1 MDLASQSLNPLIAN
15 LLEKKYLESF
25 SSSDEFQ
32 IGVRK
37 RTNYNCNNS
46 NKIVENIPCH
56 SANLRNK
63 PILTRNQDKMLLI
76 NQYETD
82 ESTCCKHHCH
92 SDKSYSR
99 YVSLLNLYIRLQ
111 ENGIKKSANMYHGV
125 FSNSFIAIII
135 GELRA
140 WMIKRG
146 PILPQIYIL
155 LWLNSP
161 ILIQYITKELT

>member
-1 MDLASQSLNPLIAN
+1 MRACYMEHEETIEFLCEKDPTALRIKNSTGQTCMDLASQSLNPLIAK

-32 IGVRK
+32 IGARK

-46 NKIVENIPCH
+46 NKIVENIPYN
-56 SANLRNK
+56 SAQLRNK
-63 PILTRNQDKMLLI
+63 PILTRNQDKMFLI

-111 ENGIKKSANMYHGV
+111 ENGKKRVQTCIMEY
-125 FSNSFIAIII
+125 F
-135 GELRA
+135 
-140 WMIKRG
+140 
-146 PILPQIYIL
+146 QIL
-155 LWLNSP
+155 L
-161 ILIQYITKELT
+161 

>member
-1 MDLASQSLNPLIAN
+1 
-15 LLEKKYLESF
+15 
-25 SSSDEFQ
+25 
-32 IGVRK
+32 
-37 RTNYNCNNS
+37 
-46 NKIVENIPCH
+46 
-56 SANLRNK
+56 
-63 PILTRNQDKMLLI
+63 MLLI

-161 ILIQYITKELT
+161 ILIQYITKELTWKIFKNRWPFTLIVNCLLHHLQRCCWGPAHLQTLLRQQWDAGIWTVLFMYLVAILWKLKEDYQKGML